1 MPSETTFSRST
12 VLLFVALQLFAAK
25 ILVERLQDAG
35 LIEVP
40 QWVPF
45 LAARA
50 NCGHVKEFEYVIVSQ
65 NVVSPDGTIP
75 AAGV

>member
-1 MPSETTFSRST
+1 MTSETTFSKST
-12 VLLFVALQLFAAK
+12 VLLFVVLQIFAAK
-25 ILVERLQDAG
+25 ILVDRLQDAG

-40 QWVPF
+40 EWVPF
-45 LAARA
+45 LAART

-65 NVVSPDGTIP
+65 NVVTPDGTIP